1 MIGKKVW
8 FKTAD
13 NKNDKGMILD
23 KYRSRTSL
31 DSTSIDYYA
40 IEDEQCVIHHVRCS
54 NVTSITW

>member
-13 NKNDKGMILD
+13 GKNEKGKVLD
-23 KYRSRTSL
+23 KYRSRTSENG
-31 DSTSIDYYA
+31 TAIDFYA
-40 IEDEQCVIHHVRCS
+40 IEDEQYVIHHVRCS